1 MWICLRIWWRDSEEG
16 KKRESKYV
24 VECGHVEL
32 VKSYAPGVWHCVLDI
47 VVGPS
52 G

>member
-1 MWICLRIWWRDSEEG
+1 M
-16 KKRESKYV
+16 

-32 VKSYAPGVWHCVLDI
+32 VKSYAPGVWHYVLDI